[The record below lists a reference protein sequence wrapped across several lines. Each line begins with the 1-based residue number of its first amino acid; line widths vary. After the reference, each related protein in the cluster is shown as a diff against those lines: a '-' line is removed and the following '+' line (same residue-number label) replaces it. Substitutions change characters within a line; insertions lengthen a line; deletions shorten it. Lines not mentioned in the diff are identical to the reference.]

1 MSRSRGSTA
10 ARRGR
15 GRALVAFLGLAAVVM
30 AAVVVGLGTTRGQ
43 AFAVRCGI
51 GNRFLPALGSKLEFA
66 LARNFAAMGLAGT
79 DLSKSRRTRTGIR
92 AREYVFE
99 APRHLT
105 PSLCNLWIT
114 RAATA
119 AGASVL
125 RCEEWHQKSGA
136 VALWLGFGS
145 RLTHHIVVN
154 PATEPLPALATPPRI
169 ALVIDDFGHAMNAT
183 ANGVLALD
191 VPLTIAV
198 LPDLRASNAA
208 FKAAQEHGRPALLH
222 LPMEPEGHDN
232 PGKQPLRVGMSDEEI
247 DALIDRHHKKYK
259 SFVGVNNHMGS
270 RATTDF
276 RTMRSL
282 ASALARRELFF
293 FDSMTTARSVA
304 YDAARQRGIWSVR
317 NDLFLDDGADTAA
330 EVVEALLKLAAVARA
345 NGVAVGIAHPRPHT
359 LEALTAV
366 IPRLRAEGFR
376 FVTLPELRDQAAAA
390 HATGT

>member
-1 MSRSRGSTA
+1 
-10 ARRGR
+10 
-15 GRALVAFLGLAAVVM
+15 VAILGLAALIM
-30 AAVVVGLGTTRGQ
+30 AAAVVGLGTTRGQ

-51 GNRFLPALGSKLEFA
+51 GNRFLPMLGVKLEVA
-66 LARNFAAMGLAGT
+66 LARNFAAMGLAGA
-79 DLSKSRRTRTGIR
+79 DLGAPRRTRTGVR

-114 RAATA
+114 RAAQA

-125 RCEEWHQKSGA
+125 RCEEWHHQKGA

-154 PATEPLPALATPPRI
+154 PVTQPLPADPTPPRI

-183 ANGVLALD
+183 ANGVLGLD

-198 LPDLRASNAA
+198 LPDLRASSAA
-208 FKAAQEHGRPALLH
+208 FKAAQERGRPALLH
-222 LPMEPEGHDN
+222 LPMEPEGKGD
-232 PGKQPLRVGMSDEEI
+232 PGKQPIHVGMSDEEI
-247 DALIDRHHKKYK
+247 EALIDRHYKKYP

-270 RATTDF
+270 HATTDF

-282 ASALARRELFF
+282 AGALGRRELFF
-293 FDSMTTARSVA
+293 FDSMTTPRSVA

-317 NDLFLDDGADTAA
+317 NDLFLDDRADTAA
-330 EVVEALLKLAAVARA
+330 EVVEALLRLAAIARA
-345 NGVAVGIAHPRPHT
+345 NGLAVGIAHPRPHT

-376 FVTLPELRDQAAAA
+376 FVTLPELRDEGSTS